1 MTRILIATRAS
12 KLALKQS
19 QTVAALI
26 RHYHPDIEVDLL
38 EVSTKGDRDQRPF
51 ADIGGKGLFTSEVE
65 RAVAEGRADVA
76 VHSAKDLTSEV
87 AEGCSIVCVPRRA
100 SAHDVVVGGVGGSGE
115 ERLTSLRPGS
125 VVGTSSLRR
134 RALLAESR
142 PDLDVVE
149 FRGNL
154 DTRLRKVAD
163 GEVDAAI
170 LAAAGIERLYDDGQN
185 DDALRGR
192 LEPTSWVP
200 APAQGCLAIEGRAD
214 RADLARIFSPIED
227 PGSRAEMECERAFGL
242 TLEGGCSVPLG
253 CFARAEGAQ
262 LSVMGF
268 LGMPDG
274 SSTLRD
280 RISGGVTEAAQ
291 LGRELAEAIREAGGA
306 DIIEELREVDPP
318 ALGAP

>member
-1 MTRILIATRAS
+1 M
-12 KLALKQS
+12 
-19 QTVAALI
+19 VAAMLGEQ
-26 RHYHPDIEVDLL
+26 HPSLDVELVEVT
-38 EVSTKGDRDQRPF
+38 TKGDRDSRPF

-65 RAVAEGRADVA
+65 RAVVEGRADVA
-76 VHSAKDLTSEV
+76 VHSAKDLT
-87 AEGCSIVCVPRRA
+87 AELADGCTLVCIPPRA
-100 SAHDVVVGGVGGSGE
+100 SSHDVVAGGTGGSGE
-115 ERLTSLRPGS
+115 ERLGSLPPGS
-125 VVGTSSLRR
+125 VVGTSSMRR
-134 RALLAESR
+134 RSLLAEAR

-170 LAAAGIERLYDDGQN
+170 LAAAGIERLYDEGQH
-185 DDALRGR
+185 DALAGA
-192 LEPTSWVP
+192 LHPSSWVP
-200 APAQGCLAIEGRAD
+200 APAQGALAIEGLSD
-214 RADLARIFSPIED
+214 RAELLDLFAPLED
-227 PGSRAEMECERAFGL
+227 RGSRAEVECERSFGL

-253 CFARAEGAQ
+253 CWAVARGEH

-280 RISGGVTEAAQ
+280 RISGGTSEAAQ
-291 LGRELAEAIREAGGA
+291 LGRELAEAILAAGG
-306 DIIEELREVDPP
+306 DEIIEELRSFDPP